1 MALTKSEASKL
12 SNDMLLRGV
21 IETVVKESAILN
33 FLPFMEV
40 TGTSIRY
47 NRELTMPAAS
57 FYAVGDTW
65 TEATPTF
72 QSVTASLAILG
83 GDADVDN
90 FLQQTYA
97 DANDIEA
104 EIIASRA
111 KAVAHKFS
119 ETFLY
124 GDTTV
129 DTNSFNG
136 IHKLI
141 TGSQNLQTGTNGGA
155 LTLAK
160 LDELIDLVKP
170 GRPEVL
176 LMSKRTRRK
185 LKDLRRTAGYMLET
199 TINQF
204 GQQVETYDGIP
215 IVVDDFVSD
224 TLAVGTSGTVT
235 STIYALK
242 FGQGAGLMGLENGG
256 IQIERV
262 GELETKDAT
271 RTRIKWYAGLALFSE
286 LGAAKLEGITAA

>member
-1 MALTKSEASKL
+1 MAITKAQAGL
-12 SNDMLLRGV
+12 LANDMLMRGV
-21 IETVVKESAILN
+21 IETIVKESQILS

-40 TGTSIRY
+40 VGTNLSY
-47 NRELTMPAAS
+47 NREATMPDVS
-57 FYAVGDTW
+57 FYQPGDTW

-72 QSVTASLAILG
+72 TRHTANLTILG

-104 EIIASRA
+104 EVIANRA
-111 KAVAHKFS
+111 KSIAHKFS
-119 ETFLY
+119 NTFLN
-124 GDTTV
+124 GDTAT
-129 DTNSFNG
+129 DPLSFNG

-141 TGSQNLQTGTNGGA
+141 PAGQTLSMGTNGGS

-160 LDELIDLVKP
+160 LDELIDAVKP
-170 GRPEVL
+170 GRPELL

-199 TINQF
+199 SINQF

-215 IVVDDFVSD
+215 LIVDDFVSD
-224 TLAVGTSGTVT
+224 TRTVGSGQNM

-242 FGQGAGLMGLENGG
+242 FGTGSGLLGLENGG

-271 RTRIKWYAGLALFSE
+271 RTRLKWYCGLALFSE
-286 LGAAKLEGITAA
+286 LGAAKLEGIAAT

>member
-1 MALTKSEASKL
+1 MAITKAQASLL
-12 SNDMLLRGV
+12 SNDMLMRGV
-21 IETVVKESAILN
+21 IETIVRESQVLS

-40 TGTSIRY
+40 TGTNLSY
-47 NRELTMPAAS
+47 NREATMPDVA
-57 FYAVGDTW
+57 FYAPGDTW
-65 TEATPTF
+65 AEATPT
-72 QSVTASLAILG
+72 VTRHTAALTIIG

-104 EIIASRA
+104 EVIANRA
-111 KAVAHKFS
+111 KSIAHKFS
-119 ETFLY
+119 DTFVN
-124 GDTTV
+124 GDAATNP
-129 DTNSFNG
+129 NSFNG

-141 TGSQNLQTGTNGGA
+141 PAGQTLSMGTNGGS

-160 LDELIDLVKP
+160 LDEMIDTVKP
-170 GRPEVL
+170 GRPELL

-199 TINQF
+199 SMDQF

-215 IVVDDFVSD
+215 LIVDDFVAD
-224 TLAVGTSGTVT
+224 NKTVGTGTNM

-242 FGQGAGLMGLENGG
+242 FGTGTGLLGLENGG

-271 RTRIKWYAGLALFSE
+271 RTRLKWYCGLALFSE
-286 LGAAKLEGITAA
+286 LGASKLEGIAAT

>member
-1 MALTKSEASKL
+1 MALTKTEASKL
-12 SNDMLLRGV
+12 SNDLLLRGV
-21 IETVVKESAILN
+21 IETIVKESAMLT

-40 TGTSIRY
+40 TGTSVRY

-72 QSVTASLAILG
+72 TSVTANLAILG

-90 FLQQTYA
+90 YLQQTYS
-97 DANDIEA
+97 DQNDIEA

-119 ETFLY
+119 DTFIS
-124 GDTTV
+124 GDTAT
-129 DTNSFNG
+129 DANSFNG

-141 TGSQNLQTGTNGGA
+141 TGGQSISMGANGGA

-199 TINQF
+199 SINQF
-204 GQQVETYDGIP
+204 GQMVEMYDGIP

-224 TLAVGTSGTVT
+224 SLAVGTSGNVC

-271 RTRIKWYAGLALFSE
+271 RTRIKWYAGLALFAD
-286 LGAAKLEGITAA
+286 LGCAKLEGITAA